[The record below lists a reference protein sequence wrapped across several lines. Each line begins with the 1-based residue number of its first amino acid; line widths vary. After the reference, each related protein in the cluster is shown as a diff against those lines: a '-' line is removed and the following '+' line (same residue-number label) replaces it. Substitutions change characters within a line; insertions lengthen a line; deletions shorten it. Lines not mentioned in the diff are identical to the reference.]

1 MTMKRVLNFG
11 ILLLILGFVFGGCG
25 KDPQIEQRTGM
36 GEKGN
41 FRLKLDKMGSFDE
54 ITRTMR
60 AVDVQDFIV
69 RIVGT
74 TLKETSYDSTW
85 LRFGDMGE
93 IISLPAGSYVIEA
106 FNGIQKSGFETPYY
120 YGRKEFTVGIQELTQ
135 TQVVC
140 QLACVKVTVDFT
152 PLFKDNVGDAVC
164 LVSSADGVTLEF
176 CEEEMGDGYMA
187 VPSDGKLAVTV
198 RGTYLEDNSSLER
211 TYFIDDIAAKQWH
224 KIALNVSTAGG
235 IVGDGMILVDHQ
247 VDEKPTEILVPGL
260 GDIIDNNGDTGSWDD
275 DIPVTPG
282 PGEEK
287 GVPTITGSNFNGV
300 PFDVTKVLEL
310 TDNQGVTLDV
320 TLTAENGGMEH
331 LYLSMSSTNAELNG
345 IFAVLAP
352 EEEPWDL
359 CNIDSMN
366 EDSQTIVTE
375 FKIVDP
381 ENPIRGKEHFVFSI
395 GGFMSFLAGNGDH
408 SFKITVVDANGGTT
422 QQTLVIHT
430 KE

>member
-176 CEEEMGDGYMA
+176 CEEDGRRLHGCA
-187 VPSDGKLAVTV
+187 FRREVGSDCPWDLSGGQFFI
-198 RGTYLEDNSSLER
+198 GTYLF
-211 TYFIDDIAAKQWH
+211 Y
-224 KIALNVSTAGG
+224 
-235 IVGDGMILVDHQ
+235 
-247 VDEKPTEILVPGL
+247 
-260 GDIIDNNGDTGSWDD
+260 
-275 DIPVTPG
+275 
-282 PGEEK
+282 
-287 GVPTITGSNFNGV
+287 
-300 PFDVTKVLEL
+300 
-310 TDNQGVTLDV
+310 
-320 TLTAENGGMEH
+320 
-331 LYLSMSSTNAELNG
+331 
-345 IFAVLAP
+345 
-352 EEEPWDL
+352 
-359 CNIDSMN
+359 
-366 EDSQTIVTE
+366 
-375 FKIVDP
+375 
-381 ENPIRGKEHFVFSI
+381 
-395 GGFMSFLAGNGDH
+395 
-408 SFKITVVDANGGTT
+408 
-422 QQTLVIHT
+422 
-430 KE
+430 